1 MLNEVKKALGITSG
15 VFDSEITNAIQ
26 AALADLLI
34 VDITETSAVETDPL
48 IKQAVISYCGYS
60 HNLNHGNLDLSE
72 RYEKAYEK
80 QKATFI
86 TSSKYTEW
94 ING

>member
-1 MLNEVKKALGITSG
+1 MLAEVKKALGITSG
-15 VFDSEITNAIQ
+15 VFDSEITLAID

-34 VDITETSAVETDPL
+34 VDITEASAITTDPL
-48 IKQAVISYCGYS
+48 IKQAVISYCGYL
-60 HNLNHGNLDLSE
+60 HNLNHGNMDLSE

-94 ING
+94 

>member
-1 MLNEVKKALGITSG
+1 MLAEVKKALGITSG
-15 VFDSEITNAIQ
+15 VFDSEITLAID

-34 VDITETSAVETDPL
+34 VDITEASAITTDPL
-48 IKQAVISYCGYS
+48 IKQAVISDCGYS
-60 HNLNHGNLDLSE
+60 HNLNHGNLELSE

-94 ING
+94 

>member
-1 MLNEVKKALGITSG
+1 MLAEVKKALGITSG
-15 VFDSEITNAIQ
+15 VFDSGVTLVID
-26 AALADLLI
+26 AAVGDLLI
-34 VDITETSAVETDPL
+34 VDITEASASTTDPL

-60 HNLNHGNLDLSE
+60 HNLNHGNLELSE

-94 ING
+94 